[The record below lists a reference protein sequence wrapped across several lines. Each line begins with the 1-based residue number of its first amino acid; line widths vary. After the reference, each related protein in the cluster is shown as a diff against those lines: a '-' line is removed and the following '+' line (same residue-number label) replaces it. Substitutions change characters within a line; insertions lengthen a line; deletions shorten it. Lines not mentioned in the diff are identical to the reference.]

1 MNGFFNIDAASAKV
15 DGEGKSWVQLLP
27 AAGEIAA
34 RDGRK
39 WKLSNPEAV
48 IAATRALHG
57 EKPIMVDYDHQL
69 IHTVRNGQPAPAA
82 GWITDLEA
90 RKDGIWG
97 LIEWTAKAAAHLA
110 AREYR
115 YISPYFYWAR
125 DSGEISR
132 IVNAGL
138 TNNPALEMAAL
149 ANTQME
155 NMQNMEEIEGE
166 LRSLLNLAADAPGDA
181 ILEAVR
187 GLSSTASAAASA
199 RPDRFVPIELFEEV
213 TAELNRNSQGMSLE
227 AASIA
232 VDREIGNGR
241 LIPAMRDWALD
252 LCKANKP
259 AFDGFVERTSGGFQH
274 LMTRHSP
281 AGKPPGSSAAAT
293 GIEAEIA
300 HNLGHTPEEMKAG
313 K

>member
-1 MNGFFNIDAASAKV
+1 MNGFFDIDAASVQV
-15 DGEGKSWVQLLP
+15 DGERKSWVQLFP
-27 AAGEIAA
+27 AAGEIKA

-39 WKLSNPEAV
+39 WRLSDPNAV
-48 IAATRALHG
+48 IAATRAQHG
-57 EKPIMVDYDHQL
+57 KKPIMVDYDHQL
-69 IHTVRNGQPAPAA
+69 VHAAKNGQPAPAA

-115 YISPYFYWAR
+115 YISPYFYSHR
-125 DSGEISR
+125 ETGEISR

-138 TNNPALEMAAL
+138 TNDPALEMAAL
-149 ANTQME
+149 ANTQRE
-155 NMQNMEEIEGE
+155 NMREIEGE

-227 AASIA
+227 AASMA
-232 VDREIGNGR
+232 VDREIASGR

-259 AFDGFVERTSGGFQH
+259 AFDGFVERTSGGLQH
-274 LMTRHSP
+274 LFTRHGP
-281 AGKPPGSSAAAT
+281 TGRPPGSAASVT
-293 GIEAEIA
+293 GVEAEIA
-300 HNLGHTPEEMKAG
+300 RNLGHTPEEMKAG

>member
-1 MNGFFNIDAASAKV
+1 MNCVFDIDAASAKV
-15 DGEGKSWVQLLP
+15 DGERRSWVQLFP
-27 AAGEIAA
+27 AAGQITA

-39 WKLSNPEAV
+39 WTLSNPEAV
-48 IAATRALHG
+48 IAETRAHHG
-57 EKPIMVDYDHQL
+57 EKPIAVDYDHQL
-69 IHTVRNGQPAPAA
+69 FHAAKNGQPAPAA

-90 RKDGIWG
+90 RADGIWG

-110 AREYR
+110 SREYR
-115 YISPYFYWAR
+115 FISPFFAS
-125 DSGEISR
+125 DKKTGEVRR
-132 IVNAGL
+132 IYHAGL
-138 TNNPALEMAAL
+138 TNDPALEMTAL
-149 ANTQME
+149 ANTQRE
-155 NMQNMEEIEGE
+155 NMEEIEGE

-227 AASIA
+227 AASMA
-232 VDREIGNGR
+232 VDREIANGR

-259 AFDGFVERTSGGFQH
+259 AFDGFVERTSGGLQH
-274 LMTRHSP
+274 LFKPSGLSGR
-281 AGKPPGSSAAAT
+281 PPGSAAAATT

-300 HNLGHTPEEMKAG
+300 RNLGHTPEEMKTG

>member
-1 MNGFFNIDAASAKV
+1 MNGVFDIDAASAKV
-15 DGEGKSWVQLLP
+15 DGDRKSWVQLFP
-27 AAGEIAA
+27 AAGEITA

-39 WKLSNPEAV
+39 WRLSNPEAV
-48 IAATRALHG
+48 IAATRAQHG
-57 EKPIMVDYDHQL
+57 AKPIAVDYDHQL
-69 IHTVRNGQPAPAA
+69 VHAARNGQPAPAA
-82 GWITDLEA
+82 GWIIDLEA

-115 YISPYFYWAR
+115 YISPYFYSVR
-125 DSGEISR
+125 KTGEITR

-138 TNNPALEMAAL
+138 TNDPALEMTAL
-149 ANTQME
+149 ANTKRE
-155 NMQNMEEIEGE
+155 NMEEIEGE
-166 LRSLLNLAADAPGDA
+166 LRSLLNLAADAPADA
-181 ILEAVR
+181 ILEAIR
-187 GLSSTASAAASA
+187 GLVATASAAASA

-274 LMTRHSP
+274 LMTRHTP
-281 AGKPPGSSAAAT
+281 AGRPPGSAAAAT

>member
-1 MNGFFNIDAASAKV
+1 MNGFFDIDAASVQV
-15 DGEGKSWVQLLP
+15 DSERKSWVQLFP
-27 AAGEIAA
+27 AAGEITA

-39 WKLSNPEAV
+39 WRLSNPEAV

-57 EKPIMVDYDHQL
+57 KKPVAVDYDHQL
-69 IHTVRNGQPAPAA
+69 IHAATNGQPAPAA

-115 YISPYFYWAR
+115 YISPYFYSYR
-125 DSGEISR
+125 ETGEISR

-138 TNNPALEMAAL
+138 TNDPALEMTAL
-149 ANTQME
+149 ANTQRE
-155 NMQNMEEIEGE
+155 NMKEIEGE

-227 AASIA
+227 AASMA
-232 VDREIGNGR
+232 VDREIASGR

-274 LMTRHSP
+274 LFTRHSP
-281 AGKPPGSSAAAT
+281 AGRPPGSAAPVT
-293 GIEAEIA
+293 GVEAEIA
-300 HNLGHTPEEMKAG
+300 RNLGHTPEEMKAG